1 MNPANSSVAIGR
13 TAISPIP
20 APELPIAE
28 RRDLKPP
35 VAAVSAAPPN
45 PFMDPVAPESKVVK
59 ELEIVVIAVVDINFS
74 ASQDTIF
81 VASVPI
87 MGSFEIV
94 ISPAA
99 PVIRVSIPFSTKLVF
114 SLSHIPPISPAIAFF
129 MTSTAVDKSSIHGSP
144 PIAVAIPSPSFRKFS
159 TVAISCNAS
168 INPVMN
174 ALRNSPSAFQSKL
187 PRAVPMKFPILFPTS
202 SHGVSFANFTRAF
215 ISLLRNV
222 VSFNAF
228 VVHSKS

>member
-1 MNPANSSVAIGR
+1 
-13 TAISPIP
+13 
-20 APELPIAE
+20 
-28 RRDLKPP
+28 
-35 VAAVSAAPPN
+35 
-45 PFMDPVAPESKVVK
+45 
-59 ELEIVVIAVVDINFS
+59 
-74 ASQDTIF
+74 
-81 VASVPI
+81 
-87 MGSFEIV
+87 MGSFDIV

-129 MTSTAVDKSSIHGSP
+129 ITSTAVDKSSIHGSP

-187 PRAVPMKFPILFPTS
+187 PRAVPMKFPMSLPRS
-202 SHGVSFANFTRAF
+202 PHGISAARSARAF

-228 VVHSKS
+228 VVHSKSSINVEIPSTILSTRSSHRKFTANAASSSNTPFSAVAK

>member
-1 MNPANSSVAIGR
+1 
-13 TAISPIP
+13 
-20 APELPIAE
+20 
-28 RRDLKPP
+28 
-35 VAAVSAAPPN
+35 
-45 PFMDPVAPESKVVK
+45 
-59 ELEIVVIAVVDINFS
+59 
-74 ASQDTIF
+74 
-81 VASVPI
+81 
-87 MGSFEIV
+87 MGSFDIV

-159 TVAISCNAS
+159 TVAIPRKAS
-168 INPVMN
+168 TNPVMN
-174 ALRNSPSAFQSKL
+174 ALRNSPSEFQSKL
-187 PRAVPMKFPILFPTS
+187 PKAVPIKFPMSLPRS
-202 SHGVSFANFTRAF
+202 PHGISAARSARAF

-228 VVHSKS
+228 VVHSKSRINVEIPLTIFLTRPPQLKFTANAARESNAPFSAVARACAMSIKDISENTLFRPSATDRPIFAKLRSSTKPAKISHEIMK